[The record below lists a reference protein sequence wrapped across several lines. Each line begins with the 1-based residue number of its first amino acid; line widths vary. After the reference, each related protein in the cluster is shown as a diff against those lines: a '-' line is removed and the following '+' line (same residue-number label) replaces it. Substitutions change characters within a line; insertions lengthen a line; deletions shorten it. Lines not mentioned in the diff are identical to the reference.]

1 MKTLLSILGNL
12 SKFGHEIHDKII
24 DYKGGALLA
33 TGPIW
38 AFLTNFYIE
47 VSQTSIMGV
56 SAKFLILIAG
66 LMLIDWIFGV
76 KASMKEGKRFESGR
90 VIYTIIKFLTLF
102 LWLWLSREIGDI
114 YNGNIVT
121 DITINFISIFVLI
134 LVALREF
141 VSIGENIET
150 IYGKKPYMFELVDVL
165 FTAIERKFKNK
176 INDN

>member
-1 MKTLLSILGNL
+1 MLL
-12 SKFGHEIHDKII
+12 
-24 DYKGGALLA
+24 
-33 TGPIW
+33 
-38 AFLTNFYIE
+38 
-47 VSQTSIMGV
+47 
-56 SAKFLILIAG
+56 
-66 LMLIDWIFGV
+66 DWRFGV
-76 KASMKEGKRFESGR
+76 KASMSKGKKFESGR